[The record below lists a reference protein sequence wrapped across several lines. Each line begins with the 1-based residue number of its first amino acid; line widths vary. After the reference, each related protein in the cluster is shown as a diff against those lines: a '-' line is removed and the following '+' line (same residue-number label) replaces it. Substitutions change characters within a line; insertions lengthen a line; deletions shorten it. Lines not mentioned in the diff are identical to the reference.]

1 MVQELLGARACLR
14 EQAACADR
22 SGVHR
27 CGLRLLGR
35 DVHQCHTGIEADVV
49 VTHMAVVLRAVIIC
63 GQVNPKRRGRSG
75 FEVAIG
81 THTLELGLT
90 TALAV
95 PDVCRRQLRFA
106 TVGTELRH
114 VADRRKRQAA
124 SRCALDRGI
133 VFDTLPLF
141 IIRRRSAHAHR
152 HALGHGLDRNNCR
165 ANTRFGRGS
174 ILNGGNGKS
183 ILRIGL
189 QPVPGKRG
197 LRIVGDLP
205 AVDDGVGRVTLQHTH
220 AVAKATP
227 VCEHVVPAKRD
238 TGRINGVCRKARHGR
253 CLGHLDI
260 LDVIAHDPK
269 LIGVLGAEFVARA
282 VLELVD
288 IHRVDAQAPRK
299 AVLILRGLGQVV
311 DGAAVFGRFTR
322 GVTRSKAGVG
332 TKAQAAK

>member
-1 MVQELLGARACLR
+1 M
-14 EQAACADR
+14 
-22 SGVHR
+22 
-27 CGLRLLGR
+27 
-35 DVHQCHTGIEADVV
+35 
-49 VTHMAVVLRAVIIC
+49 
-63 GQVNPKRRGRSG
+63 
-75 FEVAIG
+75 
-81 THTLELGLT
+81 
-90 TALAV
+90 
-95 PDVCRRQLRFA
+95 
-106 TVGTELRH
+106 
-114 VADRRKRQAA
+114 ADRRECQLV
-124 SRCALDRGI
+124 SRRALDRRVILEGR
-133 VFDTLPLF
+133 PLRC
-141 IIRRRSAHAHR
+141 IRRRSAHAHR
-152 HALGHGLDRNNCR
+152 HALGHGLNRNNCR

-183 ILRIGL
+183 ILRVGL

-205 AVDDGVGRVTLQHTH
+205 AVHDRVCRIALQHAY
-220 AVAKATP
+220 AVAKATL
-227 VCEHVVPAKRD
+227 VCEHVVPAKGNAFRV
-238 TGRINGVCRKARHGR
+238 NGVCRKARHGR
-253 CLGHLDI
+253 CLGHRDI
-260 LDVIAHDPK
+260 LDVIVHDPE